1 MKTSA
6 LAFPASL
13 AVLAALALGTAAAIA
28 ATGERLSR
36 LNVQETELSVEQSRN
51 MGQLARLLSVLEQLK
66 RHPPPA
72 LLVSPRDAKDA
83 VRAAI
88 LVKAMTPELQAR
100 ALGYAHE
107 AGEMMRQRRL
117 AAVESEALF
126 TNESERAEA
135 SPPPE
140 AAPVLRGLLAPG
152 ASGARAPG
160 LPEAAITPPQSLS
173 RPTAGPIV
181 RRFGEA
187 LTSGGRSNGVTFAA
201 AGGARVASPGPG
213 YVQYVGPVKGW
224 GVILILRLAG
234 GYHLVLAGLDRTSV
248 SVGQSVA
255 AGEAVGFMPD
265 GRQSPNG
272 GAAPNS
278 GADGAKASRELY
290 LEVREQGAPVDPGR
304 WLNKAG

>member
-1 MKTSA
+1 
-6 LAFPASL
+6 
-13 AVLAALALGTAAAIA
+13 
-28 ATGERLSR
+28 
-36 LNVQETELSVEQSRN
+36 
-51 MGQLARLLSVLEQLK
+51 
-66 RHPPPA
+66 
-72 LLVSPRDAKDA
+72 
-83 VRAAI
+83 
-88 LVKAMTPELQAR
+88 MTPGLQAR
-100 ALGYAHE
+100 ASGYAHE

-135 SPPPE
+135 NPPPL
-140 AAPVLRGLLAPG
+140 LRGAPSELRG
-152 ASGARAPG
+152 PVAPQG

-173 RPTAGPIV
+173 IPTSGPIV

-187 LTSGGRSNGVTFAA
+187 LASGGRTNGMTFAA
-201 AGGARVASPGPG
+201 GGGARVASPGPG

-234 GYHLVLAGLDRTSV
+234 GYHLVLAGLDKTSV

-265 GRQSPNG
+265 GRQSPN
-272 GAAPNS
+272 
-278 GADGAKASRELY
+278 DGANGGKASRELY
-290 LEVREQGAPVDPGR
+290 LEVRNQGVPVDPGH

>member
-1 MKTSA
+1 MKTA
-6 LAFPASL
+6 LAKTGLILPATL
-13 AVLAALALGTAAAIA
+13 AVLALGTVAIA
-28 ATGERLSR
+28 ATAERLAR
-36 LNVQETELSVEQSRN
+36 LNVEETQLSVEQSRN
-51 MGQLARLLSVLEQLK
+51 MGQLARLLTVLEELK

-88 LVKAMTPELQAR
+88 LVKAMTPELQIR

-135 SPPPE
+135 SPPPVGP
-140 AAPVLRGLLAPG
+140 PVLRGPLSAGAPG
-152 ASGARAPG
+152 APQ
-160 LPEAAITPPQSLS
+160 AAITPPQSLS
-173 RPTAGPIV
+173 IPTPGPIV
-181 RRFGEA
+181 RRFGQA
-187 LTSGGRSNGVTFAA
+187 LASGGRSNGVTFAA

-213 YVQYVGPVKGW
+213 YVQYAGPVKGW

-234 GYHLVLAGLDRTSV
+234 GYHLVLAGLDRTTV
-248 SVGQSVA
+248 AVGQSVA

-265 GRQSPNG
+265 ARQSPDR
-272 GAAPNS
+272 
-278 GADGAKASRELY
+278 GADNKKASQELY

>member
-6 LAFPASL
+6 YLLPTS
-13 AVLAALALGTAAAIA
+13 LAALALGAAAIA
-28 ATGERLSR
+28 ATGERLAR
-36 LNVQETELSVEQSRN
+36 LNSQETELSAEQSHN
-51 MGQLARLLSVLEQLK
+51 MGQLARLLTVLEELK

-83 VRAAI
+83 VR
-88 LVKAMTPELQAR
+88 AR

-126 TNESERAEA
+126 TNDSERAEA
-135 SPPPE
+135 AAPPE
-140 AAPVLRGLLAPG
+140 AAPVLRGPLSPQGAGGGVPG
-152 ASGARAPG
+152 Q
-160 LPEAAITPPQSLS
+160 EAAITPPQTLAI
-173 RPTAGPIV
+173 PTAGPIV
-181 RRFGEA
+181 RRFGQA
-187 LTSGGRSNGVTFAA
+187 LESGGRSNGVTFAA

-265 GRQSPNG
+265 GRQSAKDT
-272 GAAPNS
+272 AA
-278 GADGAKASRELY
+278 GAKAPQELY